1 MIDRR
6 LPIAAL
12 LTLTAASSLA
22 AQNYR
27 EVTDDRDQVKNFAGG
42 NLQLAFPRG
51 EFKQFVGTGYGASGN
66 VTFMLDRSR
75 QVGVQ
80 ISLSWIEYGRTTE
93 TVPLS
98 PTLPGLFVDL
108 TTANDIFTLG
118 VGPEFHLTRGALRP
132 YVNGFFGLSMF
143 TTTTS
148 AEGTSNTSPF
158 AESENFND
166 ITFAYAAG
174 GGLLLQVSHGSKP
187 IFLDAGLRFQGHG
200 TTRYLREGS
209 IQTTPGGNVILN
221 PIESRTDLLVA
232 HAGVQIAF

>member
-6 LPIAAL
+6 LAL
-12 LTLTAASSLA
+12 ATLLALAPASSLV

-27 EVTDDRDQVKNFAGG
+27 EVPDDPGARNYAGL
-42 NLQLAFPRG
+42 NLQLAFPQG
-51 EFKQFVGTGYGASGN
+51 EFKQFVGTGYGASGD
-66 VTFMLDRSR
+66 VTFMLDRSGQAGLR
-75 QVGVQ
+75 
-80 ISLSWIEYGRTTE
+80 IFLSWIEYGRTTQQ
-93 TVPLS
+93 VSFPS
-98 PTLPGLFVDL
+98 LPGLFVDL

-148 AEGTSNTSPF
+148 ASGTSNSSPF

-166 ITFAYAAG
+166 VTFAYAGG
-174 GGLLLQVSHGSKP
+174 GGLLFQVSHGRKP
-187 IFLDAGLRFQGHG
+187 VFLDAGIRYQRHG

-209 IQTTPGGNVILN
+209 IQTTPGGNVIIN
-221 PIESRTDLLVA
+221 PIESKTDLLVV
-232 HAGVQIAF
+232 HAGVQFAF